1 MNKIKRRA
9 SIKEAL
15 LEGTYLYFKG
25 VYGEC
30 NAQALQIWVRSYLS
44 LELNVKLTVIRVC
57 RCSSIG
63 CATGTVIW
71 V

>member
-1 MNKIKRRA
+1 MSIGNYEQNKRRA

-30 NAQALQIWVRSYLS
+30 NAQALQIWVL
-44 LELNVKLTVIRVC
+44 K
-57 RCSSIG
+57 
-63 CATGTVIW
+63 
-71 V
+71 